1 MSNSLQP
8 YGLQHARLPCPSPTP
23 GAHSNSCPLS
33 QWCHPTISS
42 FLVPFSCLQFFPA
55 SGSFPTSQFFASL
68 EEHRF
73 YIELVYTHTHT
84 HTHTDNITK
93 SISWELMMDKDDVVY
108 VYICTH
114 TYNGTLLN
122 HKKVWNNAIWSNMD
136 ELRDYHTKESKSE
149 RQILI
154 PYDIY
159 VESKKW
165 HRWTC
170 LQEKTDLHT

>member
-1 MSNSLQP
+1 MDCSMPGFPVHHQLLELAQTHAHWVNDAIQP
-8 YGLQHARLPCPSPTP
+8 SHPLSSPSP
-23 GAHSNSCPLS
+23 AFNFS
-33 QWCHPTISS
+33 QHQGLFQRVSS
-42 FLVPFSCLQFFPA
+42 SHQVAKALV
-55 SGSFPTSQFFASL
+55 
-68 EEHRF
+68 EHRF

-84 HTHTDNITK
+84 DYITK
-93 SISWELMMDKDDVVY
+93 SISWELLMDKDDVVY

-149 RQILI
+149 RERQILI

>member
-1 MSNSLQP
+1 MDWSMPGFPVHHQLLELTQTYVHWVNDAIQP
-8 YGLQHARLPCPSPTP
+8 SHPFSSPSPAFNFSQHQGLFQRVSSSHHWKNIDFT
-23 GAHSNSCPLS
+23 LS
-33 QWCHPTISS
+33 
-42 FLVPFSCLQFFPA
+42 L
-55 SGSFPTSQFFASL
+55 
-68 EEHRF
+68 
-73 YIELVYTHTHT
+73 YTHTHT
-84 HTHTDNITK
+84 HNITK
-93 SISWELMMDKDDVVY
+93 SISWELLMDKDDVVY

-154 PYDIY
+154 TYDIY